1 MAVLSI
7 LCGLGVSGVVFLLWV
22 LYHFILESRRP
33 ERRGRHGITVNIL
46 LPQRRMQSL
55 EEYSLK
61 NMQ

>member
-7 LCGLGVSGVVFLLWV
+7 LCGLAMSGVVFLLWV
-22 LYHFILESRRP
+22 LSHFILESRRA
-33 ERRGRHGITVNIL
+33 ERLGRQRITVNIL
-46 LPQRRMQSL
+46 LPQQRMLSL